1 MRALASQQA
10 RRRKLAKRDV
20 VAIKQAALRQRSEV
34 KDFTQPEDKLSP
46 RIGFQLKRERRIRGL
61 RLKDVADKAGFS
73 QSLISKIE
81 NNKTSP
87 SISTL
92 HRVAKALGT
101 SISALFAAD
110 ESLDQ
115 VVQRPKDRPIA
126 GRVQS
131 MVEWDGIEAEIIVP
145 YVSGRLLEGFVFIM
159 EPGGHSG
166 GTLRHEGE
174 ECGYVLEGCLELV
187 VDAETFIL
195 NPGDSFFFNSDRP
208 HSYRNPGV
216 AKTRVIWINTPPTY

>member
-1 MRALASQQA
+1 MTGIANRRA
-10 RRRKLAKRDV
+10 RKAKPVKRDLV
-20 VAIKQAALRQRSEV
+20 VIKQASIQRQNSVPVVASMEER
-34 KDFTQPEDKLSP
+34 LSP
-46 RIGFQLKRERRIRGL
+46 RIGFQLRRARRIKGF
-61 RLKDVADKAGFS
+61 RLKDVADKAGLS

-87 SISTL
+87 SLSTL

-115 VVQRPKDRPIA
+115 VVQRPQERPIA
-126 GRVQS
+126 GKVQS

-166 GTLRHEGE
+166 GTLQHEGE
-174 ECGYVLEGCLELV
+174 ECGYVLAGRLELV
-187 VDAETFIL
+187 VDRTTYVL
-195 NPGDSFFFNSDRP
+195 NPGDSFFFNSERP
-208 HSYRNPGV
+208 HAYRNPGAV
-216 AKTRVIWINTPPTY
+216 KTRVLWINTPPTY

>member
-1 MRALASQQA
+1 MTALANQRTSG
-10 RRRKLAKRDV
+10 AKRVRRDL
-20 VAIKQAALRQRSEV
+20 AALKQAAVGRQSVVRAIAP
-34 KDFTQPEDKLSP
+34 PEDKLSP
-46 RIGFQLKRERRIRGL
+46 RIGFQLRRERRVRGL
-61 RLKDVADKAGFS
+61 RLKDVADKAGLS

-87 SISTL
+87 SLSTL

-110 ESLDQ
+110 ESLDE
-115 VVQRPKDRPIA
+115 VVQRPQERPIA

-131 MVEWDGIEAEIIVP
+131 MVDWDGIEAEIIVP
-145 YVSGRLLEGFVFIM
+145 YVSGRLLEGFVFVM

-174 ECGYVLEGCLELV
+174 ECGYVLEGRLELV
-187 VDAETFIL
+187 VDEETHIL
-195 NPGDSFFFNSDRP
+195 NPGDSFFFNSERP
-208 HSYRNPGV
+208 HAYRNSGAV
-216 AKTRVIWINTPPTY
+216 TTRVIWINTPPTY